1 MREAAEE
8 DGIFFNEK
16 NIMEKLIDIFD
27 LKNDP
32 LAAKEKI
39 NTNYFSNAAKAL
51 LLSKIIYKLVH

>member
-1 MREAAEE
+1 
-8 DGIFFNEK
+8 
-16 NIMEKLIDIFD
+16 MEKLIDIFD